1 MKRILCLCCLTL
13 ALVPLFVAQGQ
24 APAPNKG
31 ARKMPPKPGIPGLS
45 KPIDT
50 LKPDAIFPV
59 EGVPDWLTMTE
70 DAAWVSNKPKDSISR
85 MDVKSNKVVAT
96 IPVGKKPCS
105 GLAAGFGSV
114 WVPNCEDKT
123 VSRVDVKTN
132 KVVAII
138 PVGPAHTEGGI
149 TCNEDSVWVPS
160 DPKGIV
166 SRIDPST
173 NKVVADIVVAPGSF
187 AAKFGL
193 GAVWVTSTEKSLVSR
208 INPLN
213 NLVEAEIAVDEKPR
227 FLAVGEGFVW
237 TLNQGKGTVSK
248 IDPKLNKVVATIE
261 VGIPGGGGEI
271 AAGDGSVWVTA
282 FQFPVSR
289 IDPETNKVTYQLAG
303 PGGDAIAVGHKSV
316 WLSNLREQNVWRF
329 PPHRAGGKELD

>member
-1 MKRILCLCCLTL
+1 MGISYSTKVNSDELGRTRTYYVLSSRFCLSLVSFL
-13 ALVPLFVAQGQ
+13 AFL
-24 APAPNKG
+24 G
-31 ARKMPPKPGIPGLS
+31 AVSGFATGAS
-45 KPIDT
+45 
-50 LKPDAIFPV
+50 
-59 EGVPDWLTMTE
+59 
-70 DAAWVSNKPKDSISR
+70 AAR
-85 MDVKSNKVVAT
+85 
-96 IPVGKKPCS
+96 
-105 GLAAGFGSV
+105 
-114 WVPNCEDKT
+114 
-123 VSRVDVKTN
+123 
-132 KVVAII
+132 
-138 PVGPAHTEGGI
+138 
-149 TCNEDSVWVPS
+149 
-160 DPKGIV
+160 
-166 SRIDPST
+166 
-173 NKVVADIVVAPGSF
+173 
-187 AAKFGL
+187 FGL
-193 GAVWVTSTEKSLVSR
+193 GAVWVTSTEKSVASR

-213 NLVEAEIAVDEKPR
+213 HLVEAEIEVDEKPR
-227 FLAVGEGFVW
+227 FIAVGEGFVW